1 MGRPMPPVYGPGG
14 PGTTRGEYM
23 QGRSYLQKLA
33 EFSGGLVIDAL
44 QMQDIS
50 GAFEQIAKELA
61 SQYSIGYYP
70 TNTAH
75 DGKFRKVEV
84 KVTKSG
90 LIART
95 KKGYVAPKPESKK
108 KK

>member
-1 MGRPMPPVYGPGG
+1 
-14 PGTTRGEYM
+14 M
-23 QGRSYLQKLA
+23 QGRAYLQKLS

-44 QMQDIS
+44 QMQDV
-50 GAFEQIAKELA
+50 GAAFEQIAKELA
-61 SQYSIGYYP
+61 SQYSIGYYS

-84 KVTKSG
+84 KLGRPG

-95 KKGYVAPKPESKK
+95 KKGYNAPKPDSKK